1 MSATVVG
8 DPTVYAGMGLTLYG
22 TGYFDQ
28 TYDIDT
34 VHHKIGM
41 SGHTTSMTSRGWK
54 TGRSVS

>member
-1 MSATVVG
+1 VSATVVG
-8 DPTVYAGMGLTLYG
+8 DPTVYAGMGLTLSG

-41 SGHTTSMTSRGWK
+41 SGHTTSMTSRAPK
-54 TGRSVS
+54 EGRSAS